1 MPLAERADRRFANG
15 RKRLGKQIFEPLTIC
30 QPLPESLRL
39 AAQIV
44 IRQPGDGRLE
54 IVVRI
59 DIFAEPGAIAVV
71 GRSED
76 ALCQSG
82 DHEIPLKTRA
92 LKKGENPS
100 PSLWET
106 APGDVRGALAVVN

>member
-15 RKRLGKQIFEPLTIC
+15 RKSFGEQVFEPLTIG

-44 IRQPGDGRLE
+44 IRQSGDGRLE
-54 IVVRI
+54 IVDRI
-59 DIFAEPGAIAVV
+59 DISAEAADIAVV

-92 LKKGENPS
+92 LKKGEN
-100 PSLWET
+100 
-106 APGDVRGALAVVN
+106 